1 MAAGRRS
8 DATRRVEGGSSNMD
22 YSQLGNS
29 GLLVFRLCLGT
40 MTFGDGSGV
49 YRNIGNVGQQEADI
63 PVRASGRPSARSV

>member
-1 MAAGRRS
+1 
-8 DATRRVEGGSSNMD
+8 MD

-40 MTFGDGSGV
+40 MTFSDGSGV